1 MEQRKR
7 RETTGRGSAL
17 PQSSLRFFIASYL
30 KRYMQLIGCFFLGS
44 SKKWRDGTVRVA
56 STEHA
61 GKGYS
66 LYEKLLHRN
75 FTMHQT
81 MMQPVSD
88 AIGRNKGDDQRVLGL
103 GRALEK
109 F

>member
-1 MEQRKR
+1 MKAERDYGSGLSPPTVFAPLFYCELFK
-7 RETTGRGSAL
+7 TTHATYRL
-17 PQSSLRFFIASYL
+17 L
-30 KRYMQLIGCFFLGS
+30 FLGS
-44 SKKWRDGTVRVA
+44 SKKWRDRTVRVA

-88 AIGRNKGDDQRVLGL
+88 AIGRNKGDDQRELGP

>member
-1 MEQRKR
+1 M
-7 RETTGRGSAL
+7 GRGSAL
-17 PQSSLRFFIASYL
+17 PQFSLRFFIASYL
-30 KRYMQLIGCFFLGS
+30 KRHTQLIGCFFLGS
-44 SKKWRDGTVRVA
+44 SKKWRDGTVCVV

-61 GKGYS
+61 DKRYS

-81 MMQPVSD
+81 MMHPVSD
-88 AIGRNKGDDQRVLGL
+88 AIGRNKSDDQRELGL